1 MTRRDSFTDVETI
14 SIARGPSAFSASTFE
29 LRVIEGPD
37 SGSVY
42 RLDAEQPARC
52 LVGKGPVCDVRLTD
66 PQVSR
71 RHLSLELQGRRIRL
85 RDLGSTNGTFV
96 DGVSV
101 IDGFLRGGEVLRIG
115 TTAFFVVESG

>member
-1 MTRRDSFTDVETI
+1 MSPRDSFSDVETI
-14 SIARGPSAFSASTFE
+14 SVSRGPSTFSASAFE

-37 SGSVY
+37 SGAAF
-42 RLDAEQPARC
+42 RLDAEQPSRF

-71 RHLSLELQGRRIRL
+71 RHLSLELQGRRIRV

-96 DGVSV
+96 DGVGV
-101 IDGFLRGGEVLRIG
+101 VDGYLRG
-115 TTAFFVVESG
+115 